1 MKNYLR
7 PYTMCTK
14 VETEGYLLAGT
25 GGGSAGS
32 IKPAGSNSIKTKGIN
47 GNGSTCG
54 STMWKEGTKS
64 FSPFKNNFSEAE
76 NE

>member
-14 VETEGYLLAGT
+14 VETEGYLLAGSP
-25 GGGSAGS
+25 GGNAGS
-32 IKPAGSNSIKTKGIN
+32 IKPAGLNSIKAKGTN

-54 STMWKEGTKS
+54 SKSWEEGTKH
-64 FSPFKNNFSEAE
+64 FSPLKTNLSESE
-76 NE
+76 DE

>member
-32 IKPAGSNSIKTKGIN
+32 IKPAGSMALPVVAL
-47 GNGSTCG
+47 CG
-54 STMWKEGTKS
+54 KKELKVLVHLKIIS
-64 FSPFKNNFSEAE
+64 QNQKMNNFLRF
-76 NE
+76 NK